1 MSAIDRENAKLEAAH
16 GSIGSKP
23 TYQWMFSENLYFPF
37 RKRNSVTGEPEREY
51 RANPETGIIE
61 VHPVF
66 ELRKMCQS
74 LHRQWVLCRFMPPPR
89 SESQWVAEFG
99 TKVDYLANGYY
110 ADTNVV
116 LDPGMNPWDC
126 GTDGATFTD
135 MIIKMAAN
143 DRAKTKAQWDAEG
156 QAILDRQE
164 REKDRKMDELI
175 GEVILPFPNSP
186 HVPGKRGGPVSFG
199 GV

>member
-23 TYQWMFSENLYFPF
+23 TYRWEFSENLYFPF

-51 RANPETGIIE
+51 YANPKTGIIE

-66 ELRKMCQS
+66 ELRKMAPH
-74 LHRQWVLCRFMPPPR
+74 LRRQWVLCRFIPPPK

-110 ADTNVV
+110 ANTNVE
-116 LDPGMNPWDC
+116 LDPGMSPWDM
-126 GTDGATFTD
+126 GTDGATITD

-143 DRAKTKAQWDAEG
+143 DRAKTIAQWDAEG
-156 QAILDRQE
+156 NEIVDRRE
-164 REKDRKMDELI
+164 REQDKKLDEEI
-175 GEVILPFPNSP
+175 GELLLPFPKSP
-186 HVPGKRGGPVSFG
+186 HVPGRRGGPVSFG
-199 GV
+199 GI